1 MLTLTAADRGQHTNT
16 VLIRFA
22 PVVMV
27 LLWSTGFI
35 GTKLSLYYGEPF
47 TLLLWRCAITA
58 AFMAVVSLLMKAP
71 WPKNIKSIAM
81 ASLVGI
87 CIHGFFL
94 SGSYLAVSQGVTTG
108 IVALIVGVQPLLTAV
123 AAGLFLGEQITKRQ
137 WSGLYLGFIG
147 VVMVISNKFSI
158 GTPEFNGTGFA
169 VMSLFGM
176 TIGTLL
182 QKRYGSEIDMRTNMV
197 IQFTAAS
204 LAFAVFAVLFET
216 MEVQWSGELIL
227 VQAWLVFAL
236 SIGAVAITYVL
247 IKLNSA
253 FEVGSLFYLI
263 PPVVAVLGFLFF
275 GESLDIYG
283 IMGMGVAVSGVALVT
298 RS

>member
-1 MLTLTAADRGQHTNT
+1 MLTFSAADGGQHTNA

-58 AFMAVVSLLMKAP
+58 AVMAVVGLLMKAP
-71 WPKNIKSIAM
+71 WPRDGKSIAM

-123 AAGLFLGEQITKRQ
+123 AAGVFLGEQVTKRQ
-137 WSGLYLGFIG
+137 WSGLFLGFIG

-158 GTPEFNGTGFA
+158 GTSEFNGTGFA

-176 TIGTLL
+176 TIGTLI
-182 QKRYGSEIDMRTNMV
+182 QKRYGSKIDMRTNMV

-204 LAFAVFAVLFET
+204 MVCAVFAVLFET
-216 MEVQWSGELIL
+216 MEVHWSGELIL

-236 SIGAVAITYVL
+236 SIGAVAITYAL

-275 GESLDIYG
+275 GETLDIYG
-283 IMGMGVAVSGVALVT
+283 VLGMGVAVSGVALVT
-298 RS
+298 RN